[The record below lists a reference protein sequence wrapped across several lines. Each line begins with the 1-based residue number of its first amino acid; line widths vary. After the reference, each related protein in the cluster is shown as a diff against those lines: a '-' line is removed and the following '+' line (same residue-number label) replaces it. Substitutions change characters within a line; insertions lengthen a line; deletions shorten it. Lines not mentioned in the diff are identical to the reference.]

1 LAATGGGGIRINPAR
16 APIYF
21 MTGSESLEDIYKKI
35 RGAQGHLRLWI
46 DLALAEYLEKY
57 DKDCYDSKTAD
68 SANILALKY
77 LKQVVSE
84 KIGDS
89 DECALAVGIFASGYI
104 DGRIMTAVYD
114 RKSSREGFEYWV

>member
-1 LAATGGGGIRINPAR
+1 MAGGTDLA
-16 APIYF
+16 
-21 MTGSESLEDIYKKI
+21 EIYKKVHD
-35 RGAQGHLRLWI
+35 AQGELRLWI

-57 DKDCYDSKTAD
+57 DKDCYDNNTAD

-89 DECALAVGIFASGYI
+89 EECALAVGIFASGYI
-104 DGRIMTAVYD
+104 DGRIMAAVYG
-114 RKSSREGFEYWV
+114 RKRPREGFEYCV